1 VLTDSRGLNEECG
14 IFGIWGHKDAA
25 QVTYYGLH
33 SLQHRGQEG
42 TGIVVK
48 NQDKLLRHKGKG
60 LVSEVFAKDTL
71 EALTGTAAIGH
82 VHYTPTGKTDIANI
96 QPFLFHFEENS
107 LAICHNGKLVNA
119 KSLRR
124 ELEGLGSIFQTRS
137 NAEILAHLIKRAP
150 RLNTVESLK
159 EALLQIKGGFA
170 YMLLT
175 QDELIAARDPNGIR
189 PLSIGKLGERYVVAS
204 ETCAFDT
211 IGAMFVRDVLPGE
224 MIVID
229 DSGLKSVCYT
239 EETGMAVCSMEFV
252 YFARP
257 DSNIAGVNV
266 HTARKNM
273 GKILAKE
280 SPGLA
285 DVVVGVPDSGISAAI
300 GYSEISG
307 IPYEIGL
314 IKNRYI
320 ARTFIQPSQEL
331 REQGVKMKL
340 SAVRGVVEGKRVI
353 LIDDSIVRGTTSK
366 RLISLLREAGAK
378 EVHMKVASPPLK
390 FPCFYG
396 IDLTAADELIA
407 FENSI
412 EEIRQIIGVDA
423 LSFLSIEGLIRAVN
437 LPYDGAYKGLCMAY
451 FNGDYPTPLYD
462 YA

>member
-1 VLTDSRGLNEECG
+1 VLIDSRGLNEECG

-25 QVTYYGLH
+25 QVSYYGLH

-42 TGIVVK
+42 TGMVVK
-48 NQDKLLRHKGKG
+48 NRDKLIRHKGKG
-60 LVSEVFAKDTL
+60 LVSEVFTKDTL
-71 EALTGTAAIGH
+71 EALSGTAAIGH

-96 QPFLFHFEENS
+96 QPFLFHFEEDS

-170 YMLLT
+170 YLLLT
-175 QDELIAARDPNGIR
+175 QDALIAIRDPNGIR
-189 PLSIGKLGERYVVAS
+189 PLSIGKLGDRYVVAS

-211 IGAMFVRDVLPGE
+211 VGATFLRDVSPGE
-224 MIVID
+224 IVVID
-229 DSGLKSVCYT
+229 DRGLRSVSYT
-239 EETGMAVCSMEFV
+239 DETGMAVCSMEFV

-273 GKILAKE
+273 GKTLAKE
-280 SPGLA
+280 SPATA

-314 IKNRYI
+314 VKNRYV

-340 SAVRGVVEGKRVI
+340 SAVRGVVQGRRVI

-407 FENSI
+407 FENSV
-412 EEIRQIIGVDA
+412 EEIRQIIGVDS
-423 LSFLSIEGLIRAVN
+423 LSFLSVAGLVNAVN
-437 LPYDGAYKGLCMAY
+437 LPFDGENKGLCMAY